1 MRLSKALF
9 AVKVQAPAASMV
21 KVPMVP
27 TIVAAVNALSALSG
41 SVAVSVP
48 LVDSAAS
55 VSVSVSLAEETVAAS
70 LVPLIWI

>member
-1 MRLSKALF
+1 MRLSKALL

-27 TIVAAVNALSALSG
+27 TIVFAVNALSALSG

-48 LVDSAAS
+48 EVLSAAS

>member
-55 VSVSVSLAEETVAAS
+55 VSVSVSEALDTVAAS